1 MKQVKWTEK
10 KTEFFIEKGCL
21 NEEQA
26 YIMRSRVRGAT
37 ITEQALHLNKS
48 EASIH
53 RTIRVLKDLY
63 DEVQREYP
71 DVLPIRRKSAKEEYM
86 DTH

>member
-1 MKQVKWTEK
+1 MKQVHWTEK

-26 YIMRSRVRGAT
+26 YIMRSRVRGST
-37 ITEQALHLNKS
+37 VTEQALYLNKS
-48 EASIH
+48 EATIH
-53 RTIRVLKDLY
+53 RMIRTLKDLY
-63 DEVQREYP
+63 DEVQREHP
-71 DVLPIRRKSAKEEYM
+71 DDLPPRKKSAKEDYM

>member
-1 MKQVKWTEK
+1 MHQVEWTAK

-21 NEEQA
+21 SEEEA

-37 ITEQALHLNKS
+37 VTEQALHLHKS
-48 EASIH
+48 EISIH
-53 RTIRVLKDLY
+53 RTIRKLKDKY
-63 DEVQREYP
+63 DEVQREHP
-71 DVLPIRRKSAKEEYM
+71 EDLPKRRRSKQEDYM